1 MLDDDADEPNE
12 TFTVT
17 LSSPSATA
25 ALADDPSATGTI
37 TDNDGPP
44 ALSIDDATAEE
55 GETSMVFTAKLDKA
69 SGSDVRASWST
80 ADDTASAPADYT
92 AVTNGSISILAGSL
106 STKLTVTL
114 NVAENEDDE
123 PDKQFSV
130 TLANLANAAS
140 GDLTATGTIADDDLP
155 NVSLH
160 ARFVTIVEGAN
171 AQFELT
177 RDGNLVVPLE
187 VRLAVTQ
194 DGDFLAETAPTSA
207 RFDANAE
214 TFFVALPTANDK
226 VDEAAGSIT
235 LTLLSD
241 TTYTIVLPA
250 SATVTVTDNDLPT
263 LTVAADDTEV
273 IEGSSAEFRV
283 TRAGNDHGA
292 ALDFQVFAAASDG
305 YFVEASFV
313 DGTIAAGSSSAAVS
327 VAIQNDVFD
336 GDDGELTVA
345 MSPSNAYRVGTPA
358 QVTIDIRDDDEAG
371 TTPKLSV
378 LNRPCFED
386 TDVQP
391 CIVLLQLDR
400 AATAAFTVR
409 MNTADGTA
417 RGSAT
422 GAGADFKHV
431 RGERVRFAIGD
442 RDYFLDALV
451 LTGDR
456 TDEEDETF
464 SVIVTLAAG
473 TDPAAVTIANGTGT
487 VTITDDDPPAS
498 VSLDDASAAE
508 GDGSIGFV
516 ARLNP
521 VSGKEITLAWTAT
534 DGTATVSADLTERT
548 GTVTFAA
555 GDTSRTIAVPLEDDA
570 VTEPTE
576 TFQLTLSRTGTTD
589 AEDVELED
597 ATATGTITDDDAVLS
612 LTVRPTTISENE
624 QATVT
629 VSADAAPSASLTIS
643 LVVTGG
649 TAAAGDYTITPA
661 SITIDAGTT
670 SGSATVMAVDD
681 DLVEGSESIAL
692 SVRLGGTEIG
702 SASITITDNDSATWE
717 LTVSPV
723 SGSVIEGQEATVTAS
738 TGGVTF
744 DSDQTVMLQLGGD
757 ATGTDD
763 YTIAPASITIAL
775 GETSGTA
782 IITTED
788 DALVEVDETITI
800 AASHDGEAIG
810 TRNVTIT
817 DNDTADFSLTA
828 DTATITEQGASSATV
843 TVSTGGAT
851 FATVQTIS
859 LDLDGSATE
868 GTDYTITPASIMI
881 APGATEGS
889 ATVTAE
895 DDNLV
900 EGSERIEIAASQGAT
915 EIGSVQI
922 DITDNDD
929 ASFSVEVD
937 EPTITEEGAG
947 SATVTVAITGGV
959 TFDSDQTIALA
970 LGGSATAAG
979 RLHDHV
985 RQHHDHGRPDRGQ
998 RDGHGGGRPGSGGG
1012 GGGDHHHRGHAR
1024 RHGDRERGD
1033 RHHGQRRAEVHPE
1046 RVHGHRR
1053 REREHD
1059 R

>member
-1 MLDDDADEPNE
+1 
-12 TFTVT
+12 
-17 LSSPSATA
+17 
-25 ALADDPSATGTI
+25 
-37 TDNDGPP
+37 
-44 ALSIDDATAEE
+44 
-55 GETSMVFTAKLDKA
+55 
-69 SGSDVRASWST
+69 
-80 ADDTASAPADYT
+80 
-92 AVTNGSISILAGSL
+92 
-106 STKLTVTL
+106 
-114 NVAENEDDE
+114 
-123 PDKQFSV
+123 
-130 TLANLANAAS
+130 
-140 GDLTATGTIADDDLP
+140 
-155 NVSLH
+155 
-160 ARFVTIVEGAN
+160 
-171 AQFELT
+171 
-177 RDGNLVVPLE
+177 
-187 VRLAVTQ
+187 
-194 DGDFLAETAPTSA
+194 
-207 RFDANAE
+207 
-214 TFFVALPTANDK
+214 
-226 VDEAAGSIT
+226 
-235 LTLLSD
+235 
-241 TTYTIVLPA
+241 
-250 SATVTVTDNDLPT
+250 
-263 LTVAADDTEV
+263 
-273 IEGSSAEFRV
+273 
-283 TRAGNDHGA
+283 
-292 ALDFQVFAAASDG
+292 
-305 YFVEASFV
+305 
-313 DGTIAAGSSSAAVS
+313 
-327 VAIQNDVFD
+327 
-336 GDDGELTVA
+336 

-868 GTDYTITPASIMI
+868 GTDYTIAPANITIVAGAI
-881 APGATEGS
+881 AGS
-889 ATVTAE
+889 AIVTAV

-900 EGSERIEIAASQGAT
+900 EGSERGSRSRPARARPRSGAC
-915 EIGSVQI
+915 
-922 DITDNDD
+922 
-929 ASFSVEVD
+929 
-937 EPTITEEGAG
+937 
-947 SATVTVAITGGV
+947 
-959 TFDSDQTIALA
+959 
-970 LGGSATAAG
+970 
-979 RLHDHV
+979 R
-985 RQHHDHGRPDRGQ
+985 
-998 RDGHGGGRPGSGGG
+998 
-1012 GGGDHHHRGHAR
+1012 
-1024 RHGDRERGD
+1024 
-1033 RHHGQRRAEVHPE
+1033 
-1046 RVHGHRR
+1046 
-1053 REREHD
+1053 
-1059 R
+1059 